1 MVDANLD
8 QQMEEVLNV
17 TGDDPLSDAMG
28 DRLVTQQTSMLADV
42 AGKDGMIYEP
52 DQKLDY
58 RDTMGLL
65 FPLTPNDPI
74 FDDIKKMFEE
84 EAYGPAIA
92 TSALATL
99 AVIPGFGRLP
109 KSAAKKIARE
119 TAESLKKSKTVEPD
133 VAGPT
138 KKASEEVLGK
148 DIIKPQGRGL
158 DKQFADYAKQ
168 ALEAQGKIE
177 LPDGTIISE
186 APFKYS
192 DDIIKIINTTYN
204 STTVKGLTSARKAEL
219 GRKVPEGKL
228 VAIRPNLN
236 SDINDEAVPIPK
248 IGKPDE
254 PKKQPLLSVQ
264 EGGKVKGT
272 VYADQPYVLVNPT
285 KDKGVVSFTVDQN
298 LRAEVAGG
306 ANKDR
311 LMAVRGDYTEY
322 DVSKFSINDPNVV
335 EIKFNPAL
343 QHLAIRADTNEAL
356 VGSKGKVLV
365 IADRIYAL
373 KDDLIY
379 ARKRDAPKALGG
391 HNTNVVYRLNKGGL
405 LDDQMEELF
414 NVTGDDPLS
423 DAYGDERLISGQVPM
438 ERNPDL
444 EDLTTVGKDFYGKSI
459 SGTENLTSQMD
470 KIRSEEDYSR
480 LFIYDYGDDRIQ
492 KEVIDK
498 LPEDSGLK
506 TYANIVGPQ
515 LFQTS
520 MDVLQGTLGI
530 VGSTTDGVEV
540 GLKTIEKN
548 FPEAYKVLSN
558 NKSPSAAAA
567 SLSRDIIALLEVSE
581 AAIPPIT
588 PAIRGATKAVKSAQ
602 SIKPTAESLKKSE
615 SKVAPDLD
623 IPPAPPKRNRLTEQ
637 NTYDLPIDNSVFN
650 YIDET
655 DNYYSKLFDD
665 ILGLESSKL
674 VDKDGNIKVKV
685 FEKWLSENAP
695 AGQAKYTGLQNLID
709 NAKKEGVE
717 KLSVLDTIATRYD
730 NNRIV
735 LTESVRRFN
744 PNDNSIDR
752 YGRLLDIPHN
762 VSDPR
767 HIYYSDH
774 NNRFFVGGGGSNFTS
789 NNITIDPTINRD
801 YGTGVTR
808 SKKEAFSENILY
820 PNVKPLIDVRNYEE
834 MIVSLPALPK
844 DTKVS
849 VSPLPRTKTSFPQQ
863 RYFPSQYKL
872 ADPDAIK
879 TFPTRKDYTHSHY
892 PNELTNLFHIRY
904 TKNADIGDGKSDT
917 FIWHEGQS
925 DITQRRQY
933 VEYDEDGNPLK
944 DEYGNIITRPV
955 VTQID
960 KTNPK
965 TGIARSLETRYR
977 EAEVADELLQ
987 KRQKAIEGMDKPTVT
1002 VRGKEKR
1009 EPYFPDPDYFEQ
1021 DSDLRERIKEGL
1033 GDVSFSERSVSR
1045 VHDNIDSTLAAEKPS
1060 SRRIDKAEDNFLD
1073 PYGRDINFT
1082 YNDPG
1087 STEPKRI
1094 LPEIPFLKGDE
1105 ADKSKITNLMFQ
1117 RALKQAIDSGHD
1129 KFAWPTSETIRKFS
1143 GGSDAPTGVLKTYD
1157 EDFINMAKKIYN
1169 STKKPKDP
1177 AFEEWWRMEERVRP
1191 ISFEGTFKIKDDVS
1205 QTDLYQI
1212 AENIENGLNTKKQRI
1227 HNKMEELKVE
1237 QRQNPNDKELKELQ
1251 EIYENQ
1257 FKELVVS
1264 QQNVLLRIDQFKK
1277 NIQSGEARQNL
1288 IKEINNI
1295 YSKPSGIKLEKQFKP
1310 HVIPGSKGKRVDN
1323 LMPHIENN
1331 PLVGDLVENANIQ
1344 NYYVMEITPEM
1355 KAMFSRGIPFNKGG
1369 IVQDKMDN
1377 QMKQLFAK

>member
-8 QQMEEVLNV
+8 QQMEEVL
-17 TGDDPLSDAMG
+17 
-28 DRLVTQQTSMLADV
+28 
-42 AGKDGMIYEP
+42 
-52 DQKLDY
+52 
-58 RDTMGLL
+58 
-65 FPLTPNDPI
+65 
-74 FDDIKKMFEE
+74 
-84 EAYGPAIA
+84 
-92 TSALATL
+92 
-99 AVIPGFGRLP
+99 
-109 KSAAKKIARE
+109 
-119 TAESLKKSKTVEPD
+119 
-133 VAGPT
+133 
-138 KKASEEVLGK
+138 
-148 DIIKPQGRGL
+148 
-158 DKQFADYAKQ
+158 
-168 ALEAQGKIE
+168 
-177 LPDGTIISE
+177 
-186 APFKYS
+186 
-192 DDIIKIINTTYN
+192 
-204 STTVKGLTSARKAEL
+204 
-219 GRKVPEGKL
+219 
-228 VAIRPNLN
+228 
-236 SDINDEAVPIPK
+236 
-248 IGKPDE
+248 
-254 PKKQPLLSVQ
+254 
-264 EGGKVKGT
+264 
-272 VYADQPYVLVNPT
+272 
-285 KDKGVVSFTVDQN
+285 
-298 LRAEVAGG
+298 
-306 ANKDR
+306 
-311 LMAVRGDYTEY
+311 
-322 DVSKFSINDPNVV
+322 
-335 EIKFNPAL
+335 
-343 QHLAIRADTNEAL
+343 
-356 VGSKGKVLV
+356 
-365 IADRIYAL
+365 
-373 KDDLIY
+373 
-379 ARKRDAPKALGG
+379 
-391 HNTNVVYRLNKGGL
+391 
-405 LDDQMEELF
+405 

-444 EDLTTVGKDFYGKSI
+444 EDLTIVGKDFYGKSI

-558 NKSPSAAAA
+558 NRSPSAAAA

-602 SIKPTAESLKKSE
+602 SIKPTAKSLKKSE

-637 NTYDLPIDNSVFN
+637 NTYTLPIDNSVFN
-650 YIDET
+650 YLNET

-717 KLSVLDTIATRYD
+717 KLSVFDTIATRYD

-735 LTESVRRFN
+735 LTENVRRFN

-774 NNRFFVGGGGSNFTS
+774 NNTFYVGGGGSNFTS
-789 NNITIDPTINRD
+789 NNITIDPTINQD
-801 YGTGVTR
+801 YDFYLSR
-808 SKKEAFSENILY
+808 SKKESFSENILY

-863 RYFPSQYKL
+863 RWFPSRNRL

-933 VEYDEDGNPLK
+933 LEEGADGRTLR
-944 DEYGNIITRPV
+944 DAEGNIITKPV

-987 KRQKAIEGMDKPTVT
+987 KRTKAMDDLAMISRSRRKERVTEDGELVGEGKT
-1002 VRGKEKR
+1002 
-1009 EPYFPDPDYFEQ
+1009 EPYFTPPDYFEQ
-1021 DSDLRERIKEGL
+1021 GSDIRDRIKEGL
-1033 GDVSFSERSVSR
+1033 GDVSFSESSISR
-1045 VHDNIDSTLAAEKPS
+1045 VHDNIDSTLAAEKQPI
-1060 SRRIDKAEDNFLD
+1060 RRIDKAEDNFLD

-1105 ADKSKITNLMFQ
+1105 VDKSKINNLMFQ

-1157 EDFINMAKKIYN
+1157 LDFINMAKKIYN

-1212 AENIENGLNTKKQRI
+1212 AENIELALNKKQKRI
-1227 HNKMEELKVE
+1227 FDQIQEVKVE
-1237 QRQNPNDKELKELQ
+1237 SPSSMHYKELKELQ

-1257 FKELVVS
+1257 FKKLVVS

-1277 NIQSGEARQNL
+1277 NINEETRQNL

-1310 HVIPGSKGKRVDN
+1310 HAIPGSKGERVDN

-1331 PLVGDLVENANIQ
+1331 PLVGDLGKNSNIQ

-1355 KAMFSRGIPFNKGG
+1355 KTMFSRGIPFNKGG

>member
-1 MVDANLD
+1 MVGANLD

-42 AGKDGMIYEP
+42 AGKDGYIYEP

-65 FPLTPNDPI
+65 FPMTPEDPI

-84 EAYGPAIA
+84 EAYAPALA
-92 TSALATL
+92 TSALAAL
-99 AVIPGFGRLP
+99 AIIPGFGRLP
-109 KSAAKKIARE
+109 KAAAKKIAR
-119 TAESLKKSKTVEPD
+119 D
-133 VAGPT
+133 
-138 KKASEEVLGK
+138 
-148 DIIKPQGRGL
+148 
-158 DKQFADYAKQ
+158 
-168 ALEAQGKIE
+168 
-177 LPDGTIISE
+177 
-186 APFKYS
+186 
-192 DDIIKIINTTYN
+192 
-204 STTVKGLTSARKAEL
+204 
-219 GRKVPEGKL
+219 
-228 VAIRPNLN
+228 
-236 SDINDEAVPIPK
+236 
-248 IGKPDE
+248 
-254 PKKQPLLSVQ
+254 
-264 EGGKVKGT
+264 
-272 VYADQPYVLVNPT
+272 
-285 KDKGVVSFTVDQN
+285 
-298 LRAEVAGG
+298 
-306 ANKDR
+306 
-311 LMAVRGDYTEY
+311 
-322 DVSKFSINDPNVV
+322 
-335 EIKFNPAL
+335 
-343 QHLAIRADTNEAL
+343 
-356 VGSKGKVLV
+356 
-365 IADRIYAL
+365 
-373 KDDLIY
+373 
-379 ARKRDAPKALGG
+379 
-391 HNTNVVYRLNKGGL
+391 
-405 LDDQMEELF
+405 
-414 NVTGDDPLS
+414 
-423 DAYGDERLISGQVPM
+423 
-438 ERNPDL
+438 
-444 EDLTTVGKDFYGKSI
+444 
-459 SGTENLTSQMD
+459 
-470 KIRSEEDYSR
+470 
-480 LFIYDYGDDRIQ
+480 
-492 KEVIDK
+492 
-498 LPEDSGLK
+498 
-506 TYANIVGPQ
+506 
-515 LFQTS
+515 
-520 MDVLQGTLGI
+520 
-530 VGSTTDGVEV
+530 
-540 GLKTIEKN
+540 
-548 FPEAYKVLSN
+548 
-558 NKSPSAAAA
+558 
-567 SLSRDIIALLEVSE
+567 
-581 AAIPPIT
+581 
-588 PAIRGATKAVKSAQ
+588 
-602 SIKPTAESLKKSE
+602 TAESLKKSE

-735 LTESVRRFN
+735 LTENVRRFN

-767 HIYYSDH
+767 HISYSDH
-774 NNRFFVGGGGSNFTS
+774 NNKFFVGGGGSNFTS
-789 NNITIDPTINRD
+789 NNITIDPTINPD
-801 YGTGVTR
+801 YGIGPPSRYRFTNR
-808 SKKEAFSENILY
+808 SSRKTFSENILY

-834 MIVSLPALPK
+834 MVVSLPALPK

-863 RYFPSQYKL
+863 RFFPSRNRL
-872 ADPDAIK
+872 ARPDAIK

-933 VEYDEDGNPLK
+933 VEQSADGRTLM
-944 DEYGNIITRPV
+944 DAEGNIITKPV

-960 KTNPK
+960 KANPK

-1009 EPYFPDPDYFEQ
+1009 EPYFPDPNYFEQ
-1021 DSDLRERIKEGL
+1021 GSDIRDRIKEGL

-1045 VHDNIDSTLAAEKPS
+1045 VHNNIDSTLAAEKQPI
-1060 SRRIDKAEDNFLD
+1060 RRIDKAEDNVLD

-1087 STEPKRI
+1087 GTEPKRI

-1105 ADKSKITNLMFQ
+1105 PDKSKINNLMFQ
-1117 RALKQAIDSGHD
+1117 RTLKQAIDSGHD

-1143 GGSDAPTGVLKTYD
+1143 GGSNAPTGVLKTYD

-1212 AENIENGLNTKKQRI
+1212 AESIQNGLNTKKQRI

-1237 QRQNPNDKELKELQ
+1237 QRQNPNDKELKKLQ

-1277 NIQSGEARQNL
+1277 NIHLEEAGKETRQNL

-1331 PLVGDLVENANIQ
+1331 PLVGDLGENANIQ